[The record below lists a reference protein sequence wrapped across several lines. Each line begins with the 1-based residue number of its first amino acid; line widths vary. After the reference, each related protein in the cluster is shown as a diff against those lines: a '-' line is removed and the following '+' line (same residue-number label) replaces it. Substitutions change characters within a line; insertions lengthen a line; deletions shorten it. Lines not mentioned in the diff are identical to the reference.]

1 MAFESKYKILD
12 NNNNWVDPC
21 IQEIRIKNSANAW
34 TLLDP
39 INTELSYFDGTNWV
53 PCNCGPTCTLNVNG
67 LNTSQLSVLYIPFF
81 IPKAASAIDFS
92 FASINAF
99 NPLDNLT
106 YCFQVLDENFN
117 LLVDSGFT
125 GKNVTLDNGT
135 AVVSNQYFGRNNIV
149 YNPTPTFSDEQFK
162 VGTLTD
168 GLIPYV
174 PANAG
179 SLTNFIQNNPPNNI
193 QSYIDLQGV
202 KRVITTEPT
211 GGSCLNGGL
220 RIDMYNPVTN
230 VLLGTEYVC
239 KFNTSNNITFAGICR
254 NNIISPN
261 GGILFDIKD
270 NAGFLLT
277 RIIIQNQVPFNINN
291 IDSFVTQTLTSQSPY
306 NHLITY
312 FKNQTTSA
320 EKVYLKI
327 IRDPR
332 YNGYT
337 NRGTYNAS
345 ATYTYKDR
353 VDFSSQLYYCNVAT
367 VTGGGN
373 PNFNPAW
380 SLVTD
385 IGDVIANSGFAI
397 NVTCS
402 NQEEP
407 PVSVL
412 YDATTE
418 LNIWFDNSGSMD
430 ESLDGLEA
438 MRDTYLKPCLI
449 GFYNNDDILYAQ
461 KVKILQMGR
470 LEPRPNTYERFIRCL
485 GTERNFQRPVDN
497 SVKLVINLTFADE
510 SNNANEY
517 GAAYNY
523 PLVPTP
529 TYLADVAFAKASVN
543 TAISTGTTY
552 FLKGCAFQINT
563 GPGDYPGFRR
573 LTQATFINDGN
584 YIAANTLSD
593 YYDAGFFKFKL
604 DVIASQNGVY
614 YTQQVLT
621 ALNELGLYI
630 PPCPE
635 VVPPDPYE

>member
-21 IQEIRIKNSANAW
+21 IQEIRIKNSANVW

-39 INTELSYFDGTNWV
+39 INTELSYFDGTNWI

-81 IPKAASAIDFS
+81 IPKAANAIDFS

-149 YNPTPTFSDEQFK
+149 YNPIPTFSDEQFK

-179 SLTNFIQNNPPNNI
+179 SVTNFIQNNPPNNI

-202 KRVITTEPT
+202 KRVIINEPA

-239 KFNTSNNITFAGICR
+239 KFNTTDDITFAGICR

-277 RIIIQNQVPFNINN
+277 RIIIQNQIPFNINN

-337 NRGTYNAS
+337 DRGTYNAS

-353 VDFSSQLYYCNVAT
+353 VDFGSQLYYCNVAT

-385 IGDVIANSGFAI
+385 IGDIIAGSGFAI

-407 PVSVL
+407 PISVL

-418 LNIWFDNSGSMD
+418 LNIWFDNSGSMED
-430 ESLDGLEA
+430 SLDGLEA
-438 MRDTYLKPCLI
+438 MRDTYIKPCLI
-449 GFYNNDDILYAQ
+449 GFYNNDDVLYNE
-461 KVKILQMGR
+461 KVKIFNMYSG
-470 LEPRPNTYERFIRCL
+470 PIFDFNERFVKCL
-485 GTERNFQRPVDN
+485 SIPKNFQRTVDN

-510 SNNANEY
+510 STPY
-517 GAAYNY
+517 GVGGVS
-523 PLVPTP
+523 PLIPQP
-529 TYLADVAFAKASVN
+529 PFQQFLDDVIDVKTSVQ
-543 TAISTGTTY
+543 TALSTGNTY
-552 FLKGCAFQINT
+552 FIKGYAFVINT
-563 GPGDYPGFRR
+563 NNGIYQGFRN
-573 LTQATFINDGN
+573 LTQATFINN
-584 YIAANTLSD
+584 NTYTALNTLSD
-593 YYDAGFFKFKL
+593 YYNAGFFKFNL
-604 DVIASQNGVY
+604 DVIASSTGIY